1 MTVVGQ
7 TLLKNNNNI
16 CFEYLNLL
24 SPICSMV
31 TALRNVPTQVTD
43 PISSRMSA
51 ALRSHVEDRFECD
64 LTLSAP
70 SLTFI
75 RVASVMNTA
84 IAWFAVPHCRCGR
97 KYSPA
102 GLVHAKGSR
111 NRSIKRT
118 KKKKKHPIGRTC

>member
-1 MTVVGQ
+1 
-7 TLLKNNNNI
+7 
-16 CFEYLNLL
+16 
-24 SPICSMV
+24 MV

-43 PISSRMSA
+43 PISPRVSA

-64 LTLSAP
+64 LTLSAS

-84 IAWFAVPHCRCGR
+84 IAWFAVPHGRCGR

-118 KKKKKHPIGRTC
+118 KKKKKHSIGRTC